1 MATNQMISLILNL
14 HGLIINCQAQTAG
27 LALELIRPFK
37 YFKADKGHPDITVIV
52 NEVDPPYETFS
63 PIAASFSTPRNV
75 VYKDKNL
82 KIIDYFGRGVVL
94 QDDLKRV
101 YFIYSRERNLLQEVF
116 YLLILSVF
124 GQFCDQKGMLRIH
137 GLALSYH
144 DKAILLVMPQGG
156 GKSTMALAMLQQED
170 VKYISDDDP
179 IFDRE
184 GHILPFPR
192 PLGIV
197 DQRVIRTFPEE
208 YVYKIDRMEFGIKY
222 FVENDYWKDR
232 IETKPLNDIV
242 LLTGHKILNGTPSI
256 ERSSKRE
263 VLFILIKEAVIGMGL
278 YQGLEFIIGR
288 SPWEVLSKLPT
299 VLRRFLLALKLVRKA
314 KTYRFALSNDIPQN
328 TSVFKEFIQK
338 VIL

>member
-1 MATNQMISLILNL
+1 M
-14 HGLIINCQAQTAG
+14 
-27 LALELIRPFK
+27 
-37 YFKADKGHPDITVIV
+37 
-52 NEVDPPYETFS
+52 
-63 PIAASFSTPRNV
+63 AASFSTPRNI
-75 VYKDKNL
+75 VYKDKDV

-94 QDDLKRV
+94 QEDLKRV
-101 YFIYSRERNLLQEVF
+101 YHIYSRERNLLQEVF

-144 DKAILLVMPQGG
+144 DKAVLLVMPQGG

-179 IFDRE
+179 IFDRD

-197 DQRVIRTFPEE
+197 DQRVIKTFPEE

-256 ERSSKRE
+256 EKRGIIHSYKRGSHRHGPLSGIGVHHRSLSLGSLIQTAYGPQE
-263 VLFILIKEAVIGMGL
+263 ILTGSQA
-278 YQGLEFIIGR
+278 R
-288 SPWEVLSKLPT
+288 P
-299 VLRRFLLALKLVRKA
+299 
-314 KTYRFALSNDIPQN
+314 
-328 TSVFKEFIQK
+328 
-338 VIL
+338 